1 VRRITD
7 LLRRNWPLRLGAILL
22 ATVLYTGL
30 VLGQNVRTW
39 SGTVPV
45 DPIRPPAGA
54 TLLSDPDPVRM
65 IRYRAPLDVGVLSPD
80 SFRAT
85 VDLSRV
91 EAVPGGDP
99 VNVPVTVVA
108 LDSRVQ
114 IVDFEPR
121 QVEVRLDPVEVR
133 QLPVTVSLGSVADG
147 LTVGPPQTEPASV
160 TLRGAS
166 SRVNAVSQVVARVSI
181 DASALN
187 VDREVELVAVDGNGN
202 QVSNVEIDP
211 ERARVRIAVAR
222 ELANRTLPVVP
233 VLSGQP
239 AFGYRVSAI
248 TVEPLV
254 VTVSGEAATVGRLDS
269 APTLPISVDGRTTDL
284 EVSIGLALPQGVS
297 VTGSDQV
304 RVTLT
309 IERDTGTRTVQLAV
323 VLNGTTSDRI
333 YVASA
338 TQVEVV
344 LAGPI
349 DLLAAINPTALVAV
363 ADVSAITSGTQTVS
377 LAVAS
382 PAGVDIAAILPD
394 QITVTVTGASP
405 SASPSASP

>member
-1 VRRITD
+1 MRRVTD
-7 LLRRNWPLRLGAILL
+7 FPRRNWPLRLGAVLL

-39 SGTVPV
+39 NGTVPV
-45 DPIRPPAGA
+45 DPIRPPTGA
-54 TLLSDPDPVRM
+54 TLLADPDPVTM

-91 EAVPGGDP
+91 DAVPGGDP
-99 VNVPVTVVA
+99 VSVPVTVVA

-114 IVDFEPR
+114 IVDYEPR
-121 QVEVRLDPVEVR
+121 QVQIRLDPVEVR

-166 SRVNAVSQVVARVSI
+166 SRVNEVSQVVARVSI

-202 QVSNVEIDP
+202 QVSNIEIDP

-239 AFGYRVSAI
+239 AFGYRISAV

-254 VTVSGEAATVGRLDS
+254 VTVSGEASTVARLDS
-269 APTLPISVDGRTTDL
+269 VSTAPISVDGRTTDL
-284 EVSIGLALPQGVS
+284 ETSIGLALPQGVS
-297 VTGSDQV
+297 VNGSDQV

-309 IERDTGTRTVQLAV
+309 IERDTGTRTVQVAV
-323 VLNGTTSDRI
+323 VLDGTTSDLI
-333 YVASA
+333 YEPSA
-338 TQVEVV
+338 TQAEVV

-349 DLLAAINPTALVAV
+349 DLLAQIDPATLVAL
-363 ADVSAITSGTQTVS
+363 ADVSAMTSGTQTVA
-377 LAVAS
+377 LAVTP
-382 PAGVDIAAILPD
+382 PAGIDVAAIAPA
-394 QITVTVTGASP
+394 QITVTVSGPSP
-405 SASPSASP
+405 SASP

>member
-1 VRRITD
+1 MRRVTD
-7 LLRRNWPLRLGAILL
+7 FLRRNWPLRLGAVLL

-39 SGTVPV
+39 TGTVPV

-54 TLLSDPDPVRM
+54 TLLADLDPVKT

-91 EAVPGGDP
+91 QAVPGGDP
-99 VNVPVTVVA
+99 VNVAVTVVA

-121 QVEVRLDPVEVR
+121 SVEVRLDPVEVR

-147 LTVGPPQTEPASV
+147 LTVGPPQTEPSSV

-187 VDREVELVAVDGNGN
+187 VDREVELIAVDGNGN

-211 ERARVRIAVAR
+211 QRARVRIAVAR

-239 AFGYRVSAI
+239 AFGYRISAI

-254 VTVSGEAATVGRLDS
+254 VTVSGEAATVARLDS
-269 APTLPISVDGRTTDL
+269 APTLPINVDGRTTDL
-284 EVSIGLALPQGVS
+284 EASIGFALPQGVS
-297 VTGSDQV
+297 VSGSDQV

-309 IERDTGTRTVQLAV
+309 IARDTGTRTVQVAV
-323 VLNGTTSDRI
+323 VLDGANSSLT
-333 YVASA
+333 YAPSA

-344 LAGPI
+344 LAGPVDVLATI
-349 DLLAAINPTALVAV
+349 DPATLVAL
-363 ADVSAITSGTQTVS
+363 ADVSAITSGTQTVALS
-377 LAVAS
+377 VTP
-382 PAGVDIAAILPD
+382 PAGMDVAAILPA
-394 QITVTVTGASP
+394 QVTVTVNPASP
-405 SASPSASP
+405 SASP

>member
-1 VRRITD
+1 MRRVTD
-7 LLRRNWPLRLGAILL
+7 FLRRNWPLRLGAVLL

-39 SGTVPV
+39 TGTVPV

-54 TLLSDPDPVRM
+54 TLLADLDPVKT

-91 EAVPGGDP
+91 QAVPGGDP
-99 VNVPVTVVA
+99 VNVAVTVVA

-121 QVEVRLDPVEVR
+121 SVEVRLDPVEVR

-147 LTVGPPQTEPASV
+147 LTVGPPQTEPSSV

-187 VDREVELVAVDGNGN
+187 VDREVELIAVDGNGN

-211 ERARVRIAVAR
+211 QRARVRIAVAR

-239 AFGYRVSAI
+239 AFGYRISAI

-254 VTVSGEAATVGRLDS
+254 VTVSGEAATVARLDS
-269 APTLPISVDGRTTDL
+269 APTLPINVDGRTTDL
-284 EVSIGLALPQGVS
+284 EASIGLALPQGVS
-297 VTGSDQV
+297 VSGSDQV

-309 IERDTGTRTVQLAV
+309 IARDTGTRTVQVAV
-323 VLNGTTSDRI
+323 VLDGANSSLT
-333 YVASA
+333 YAPSA

-344 LAGPI
+344 LAGPVDVLATI
-349 DLLAAINPTALVAV
+349 DPATLVAL
-363 ADVSAITSGTQTVS
+363 AEVSAITSGTQTVALS
-377 LAVAS
+377 VTP
-382 PAGVDIAAILPD
+382 PAGMDVAAILPA
-394 QITVTVTGASP
+394 QVTVTVNPASP
-405 SASPSASP
+405 SASP